1 MTTPEVIKILFEV
14 VLIPLLGTLTIF
26 VIKFLNA
33 KSKDLQAKIDNDVAD
48 KYIAMIAATVE
59 QCVIATNQTYVES
72 LKSMGRFDAEAQKI
86 AFERTLN
93 AVLSI
98 LSDDAKD
105 YIFEAT
111 GDVSAYLTNL
121 IEASVNANK

>member
-1 MTTPEVIKILFEV
+1 MTTPEIIKILFEV

-26 VIKFLNA
+26 IIKFLNA

-98 LSDDAKD
+98 LSDEAKD

>member
-1 MTTPEVIKILFEV
+1 MTTPEIIELLFRV
-14 VLIPLLGTLTIF
+14 VLIPLLGTLTVF

-48 KYIAMIAATVE
+48 KYIAMITATVE
-59 QCVIATNQTYVES
+59 QCVIATNQTYVER
-72 LKSMGRFDAEAQKI
+72 LKSMGRCDAEAQKG

>member
-1 MTTPEVIKILFEV
+1 MTTPEIIKILFEV

-26 VIKFLNA
+26 IIKFLNA
-33 KSKDLQAKIDNDVAD
+33 KSKDLQTKIDNDVAD

-98 LSDDAKD
+98 LSDEAKD

>member
-1 MTTPEVIKILFEV
+1 MATPEVIKILFEV

-26 VIKFLNA
+26 IIKFLNA
-33 KSKDLQAKIDNDVAD
+33 KSKDLQAKIDNDIAD

-98 LSDDAKD
+98 LSDEAKD